1 MDERIRLIKRRLFC
15 GLLAGS
21 LMLSLIPLTQK
32 DVRADETD
40 LTGELSEVP
49 DDAAD
54 VINAVPKIQRNYISL
69 AGKNRYET
77 AAAMASSSFDTGL
90 PGGEV
95 VIVTG
100 KNFPDALSAA
110 GYAGVAQAPI
120 LLSALDKLSPAT
132 KDALTNTFKYTLS
145 KVTVIGSGFEDGFYN
160 DLKALGFSEKA
171 GNLKK
176 IGGKNRYKTAEA
188 VTEATLKLAASK
200 SIPIYAVAVTTGEQ
214 PYDALSFGPWARTE
228 HVPVLLVK
236 GGKAS
241 DSTKAMIARFPY
253 VYLLGDES
261 VCSESCL
268 SEDQA
273 SGLNY
278 TRLAGPNRYKTS
290 QEIAS
295 FFIDFLGNGTYAGT
309 AFADGTENHYID
321 ALAGSTFT
329 YAMARWAA
337 PIILTC
343 EGSKG
348 EKNVKDFVVEKYAG
362 TESEDYYFFFLG
374 WTAEG
379 KSSEYGELTKW
390 IESKD

>member
-1 MDERIRLIKRRLFC
+1 MDQRRRLLEKRLIG
-15 GLLAGS
+15 GLLAGA

-32 DVRADETD
+32 DVRADDVEMTE
-40 LTGELSEVP
+40 ELSEMP
-49 DDAAD
+49 DEKAD
-54 VINAVPKIQRNYISL
+54 VINAVPKINRYYYSY
-69 AGKNRYET
+69 AGKNRYDT
-77 AAAMASSSFDTGL
+77 AASMAAASFDTGL

-132 KDALTNTFKYTLS
+132 KDALTDTFKYTLS
-145 KVTVIGSGFEDGFYN
+145 KVTVIGNGFEDGFYN
-160 DLKALGFSEKA
+160 DLKAIGFSEKA
-171 GNLKK
+171 GNLQK

-200 SIPIYAVAVTTGEQ
+200 SISIYAVAVTTGEQ

-228 HVPVLLVK
+228 HIPVLLVK

-241 DSTKAMIARFPY
+241 DSTKEMIAKFPY
-253 VYLLGDES
+253 VYLLGDEK
-261 VCSESCL
+261 VCSEACL

-273 SGLNY
+273 RGLNY

-295 FFIDFLGNGTYAGT
+295 FFIDFLGNGTYEGT
-309 AFADGTENHYID
+309 AFADGTESHYID

-329 YAMARWAA
+329 FAMARWAA

-348 EKNVKDFVVEKYAG
+348 EKNVKDFVIEKYAG
-362 TESEDYYFFFLG
+362 GQSENYHLFFLG
-374 WTAEG
+374 WAGEG
-379 KSSEYGELTKW
+379 KSTEYGDLTKW